1 MTTQPTQNRQ
11 RKNGKTMKKTH
22 LILTVTTLTAALWM
36 TACNLGTV
44 NPQTQE
50 TSQTADTVQ
59 TEQVHPI
66 IETIFYNLPLEK
78 SRLDLREV
86 IVNDKRFILTDTTFN
101 DFPPPTFFKGIT
113 ADKGLI
119 QSDPDSIHVMLVYG
133 NASLVTEKGG
143 QEDST
148 KHPMFLECKY
158 FFSNKDS
165 VEMEY
170 RKLLNLV
177 HPIYTDTSSIKDDK
191 WEAQF
196 SKSTEKCIGKIFDHF
211 DPYYRVAISYI
222 SVIPV
227 DGSKPVFVLDIVFGK
242 EDK

>member
-1 MTTQPTQNRQ
+1 
-11 RKNGKTMKKTH
+11 MKKTFF
-22 LILTVTTLTAALWM
+22 ILTVTALTAVLVT
-36 TACNLGTV
+36 TACNSRTK

-50 TSQTADTVQ
+50 TDTVKAS
-59 TEQVHPI
+59 QVDSV
-66 IETIFYNLPLEK
+66 IENIFYNLPLEK

-86 IVNDKRFILTDTTFN
+86 IVNDMRFILTDTTFN
-101 DFPPPTFFKGIT
+101 NFKPSSFFKGIT
-113 ADKGLI
+113 TDIGLI
-119 QSDPDSIHVMLVYG
+119 KSNPDSIQVMLIYG
-133 NASLVTEKGG
+133 NAALVTEKGG
-143 QEDST
+143 QEDTT
-148 KHPMFLECKY
+148 KHPMILEYKY

-170 RKLLNLV
+170 RRLLNLV

-196 SKSTEKCIGKIFDHF
+196 SKSKEKCIGKIFDHF

-222 SVIPV
+222 SVIPA
-227 DGSKPVFVLDIVFGK
+227 DGSKPVFVLDIAFSK